1 MAKKVNEKSLLQAY
15 LAGVTA
21 ERINGS
27 VEGAAEAA
35 LRLAAVLEEPAVA
48 ARFAPLGSAWDPNT
62 PAILREGAAR
72 LHALNDL
79 LKTEK
84 ATSNDAKVP
93 AKLVQEAMALRARLR
108 ALVEYWLSDDP
119 VEAPELEDI
128 RGGGGYE
135 DLASDLVRYAAMIR
149 RHLELLAGDR
159 KNYREEDPADADR
172 VAADLRGALAEGE
185 SNSAVAAELRL
196 TFTGV
201 RFLYGK
207 AIAAAHFAF
216 YGEPEAARFLSL
228 PAELRRSAKPKKKAK
243 PAQPA

>member
-21 ERINGS
+21 ERVNAPID
-27 VEGAAEAA
+27 ATAEAA
-35 LRLAAVLEEPAVA
+35 LRLAALLEEPAIA
-48 ARFAPLGSAWDPNT
+48 ARFATLGAGWEPNT
-62 PAILREGAAR
+62 AAILREGAAR

-93 AKLVQEAMALRARLR
+93 AHLVQEALVLRARLR
-108 ALVEYWLSDDP
+108 ALLEYWLSDDP

-128 RGGGGYE
+128 RGGAGYE

-201 RFLYGK
+201 RLLYGK
-207 AIAAAHFAF
+207 AIAAAHFVF
-216 YGEPEAARFLSL
+216 YGEPEASRFFGLT
-228 PAELRRSAKPKKKAK
+228 AEIRRSAKPKKKPK